1 MTSEASTTTWETLVE
16 QYRERAA
23 RDDARIEELR
33 QSTEHWHDTAQMLKR
48 QRDMAEQ
55 ERDAWKVRAM
65 ESEKQRDQAEKERDA
80 LRKECNEALEMLSFT
95 GETSLWQAA
104 AAANQEVGYFRAE
117 RDALRKDAARLDW
130 LADTVAI
137 EAFGT
142 DDVEAHA
149 GCVGMDVYEHASIVA
164 EERGNDDDFSASDMR
179 EGFRRMIDAAIEAT
193 P

>member
-33 QSTEHWHDTAQMLKR
+33 QSTEHWHNTADMLKR
-48 QRDMAEQ
+48 QRDMSEQ

-65 ESEKQRDQAEKERDA
+65 ESEQQRQALQAESEALQKDVARMRDELMGCKFQRDHHE
-80 LRKECNEALEMLSFT
+80 
-95 GETSLWQAA
+95 
-104 AAANQEVGYFRAE
+104 
-117 RDALRKDAARLDW
+117 KDAIKLLKVRGINRRAKLDTARLDW

-137 EAFGT
+137 EAFGIG
-142 DDVEAHA
+142 DVEADA
-149 GCVGMDVYEHASIVA
+149 GCEGMDIYEHASHVA
-164 EERGNDDDFSASDMR
+164 YERGNDDDPTASDQR
-179 EGFRRMIDAAIEAT
+179 EGFRRMIDAAMEAT

>member
-33 QSTEHWHDTAQMLKR
+33 QRTEHWHDTAQILKR
-48 QRDMAEQ
+48 QRGMAEE

-65 ESEKQRDQAEKERDA
+65 ESEQQRQT
-80 LRKECNEALEMLSFT
+80 L
-95 GETSLWQAA
+95 
-104 AAANQEVGYFRAE
+104 RAE
-117 RDALRKDAARLDW
+117 SEALRKDAARLRDELMHVKRQQDDHEKDAIKLLKVRGINRRAKLDTARLDW

-142 DDVEAHA
+142 DDVKAHA
-149 GCVGMDVYEHASIVA
+149 GCNGMDVYEHASIVA

-179 EGFRRMIDAAIEAT
+179 EGFRRMIDAAMEAT